1 MSDHKPKRGLGTI
14 ATDARPASSCETSQI
29 KPPQHAPLVIVLNL
43 GSGKH
48 GATDVRRDIETAL
61 SGAGRTF
68 SLHEVEQADE
78 LAPIAKLAVEE
89 ARRSGGIVVAAGGD
103 GTINT
108 VAQATLGSGCFFG
121 VLPLGTFN
129 YFSRAHGI
137 ASDVPEACRVLTE
150 SHAIQVQ
157 VGQVNERV
165 FLVNASIGL
174 YPRLLEEREQAKQKL
189 GRSRLVAFGAA
200 LRTLFTF
207 RSNLS
212 LDIES
217 AQGRRR
223 VVTQTLFVGN
233 NRLQLERVGIAE
245 SEQLEQ
251 HKLAAVIVKPV
262 GPLATV
268 GLLFRAIVGRLGA
281 AKQVT
286 SFALERLVVRAR
298 FNRRSLKVAT
308 DGEVEWMKT
317 PLVFRVAEHP
327 LLLLCPGERR
337 TDPG

>member
-1 MSDHKPKRGLGTI
+1 M
-14 ATDARPASSCETSQI
+14 
-29 KPPQHAPLVIVLNL
+29 
-43 GSGKH
+43 
-48 GATDVRRDIETAL
+48 
-61 SGAGRTF
+61 
-68 SLHEVEQADE
+68 HEIREPNE
-78 LAPIAKLAVEE
+78 LAPVAKLVVEK
-89 ARRSGGIVVAAGGD
+89 ARSSGGIVVAAGGD

-137 ASDVPEACRVLTE
+137 PSDIPEACRILAE
-150 SHAIQVQ
+150 SEAIQVQ

-174 YPRLLEEREQAKQKL
+174 YPRLLEERERAKQKL
-189 GRSRLVAFGAA
+189 GRSRVVAFGAA

-207 RSNLS
+207 RRSLL

-217 AQGRRR
+217 AHGRRR

-251 HKLAAVIVKPV
+251 HKLAAVVVKPV
-262 GPLATV
+262 GPLAIV
-268 GLLFRAIVGRLGA
+268 GLLLRAIVGRLGA
-281 AKQVT
+281 ARQVT
-286 SFALERLVVRAR
+286 SFALERLVVRSR
-298 FNRRSLKVAT
+298 FAVRYLKVAT
-308 DGEVEWMKT
+308 DGEVELMKT

-327 LLLLCPGERR
+327 LLLLCPAERR
-337 TDPG
+337 EDPG